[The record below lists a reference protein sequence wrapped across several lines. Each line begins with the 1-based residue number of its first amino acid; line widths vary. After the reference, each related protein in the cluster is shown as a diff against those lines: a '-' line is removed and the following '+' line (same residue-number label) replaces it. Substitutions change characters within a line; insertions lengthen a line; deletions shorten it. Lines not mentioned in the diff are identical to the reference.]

1 MADKGRSTKPGPW
14 AARLA
19 SVHLDP
25 QLQLLLASP
34 TLQCLSGFLLGSRF
48 PSEIC
53 CLNQPP
59 PQEGGVC
66 VLSVL
71 SIFREN

>member
-1 MADKGRSTKPGPW
+1 MADKGRCAKPGLW
-14 AARLA
+14 AAHLA

-34 TLQCLSGFLLGSRF
+34 TPQCLSGFLLASCF

-66 VLSVL
+66 VLLVL
-71 SIFREN
+71 SVFREN